1 MLYGNIQVVEP
12 LTKCTIPTP
21 MPLTELP
28 DKSLLILM
36 KEDNADAFET
46 IYRRYWRQL
55 FVYVYQQTGSQEET
69 KEIIQ
74 ELMLSLWQNRA
85 ESDISNLKAY
95 LFIAARNLA
104 NKYFRKEINLRKY
117 REYRL
122 MQEVYDHG
130 GAEEI
135 VSENQLSEAI
145 EKALQQLPEKT
156 AMIFRLNKLA
166 DVSVQNIA
174 DQLRL
179 SNRAV
184 EYHLTKSMRVVKR
197 DLQKF
202 LSEN

>member
-1 MLYGNIQVVEP
+1 
-12 LTKCTIPTP
+12 

-28 DKSLLILM
+28 DKTLLILL
-36 KEDNADAFET
+36 KDDGADAFET

-55 FVYVYQQTGSQEET
+55 FVYVYQQTGSNEET
-69 KEIIQ
+69 KEIVQ
-74 ELMLSLWQNRA
+74 ELMLSLWQNRTTS
-85 ESDISNLKAY
+85 EINNLKAY

-122 MQEVYDHG
+122 MQEIYESAGDD
-130 GAEEI
+130 EI
-135 VSENQLSEAI
+135 VSEKQLSDAI
-145 EKALQQLPEKT
+145 EKALQRLPEKT
-156 AMIFRLNKLA
+156 ALIFRLNKLG
-166 DVSVQNIA
+166 DVPVKNIA
-174 DQLRL
+174 DQMGL

-197 DLQKF
+197 DLLKF